1 MAEDSKHSTR
11 VAVVSALVSLVLS
24 IVFAAYIVGQRT
36 GKVLEIDKWK
46 NETAPRIEK
55 MDLEGSV
62 ATKNF
67 ALHSEKEMIK
77 HDERLKALEHRMND
91 LWSSDRLKELEQD
104 TRQIDVLKTKI
115 ERLER
120 NHNRETNP

>member
-1 MAEDSKHSTR
+1 MNNDPQKHSTR

-36 GKVLEIDKWK
+36 GKVLEIDRWK
-46 NETAPRIEK
+46 TDTAPRIEK

-67 ALHSEKEMIK
+67 VKTYETDQAQQYKRIEK
-77 HDERLKALEHRMND
+77 LEDKVSH
-91 LWSSDRLKELEQD
+91 LETIQL
-104 TRQIDVLKTKI
+104 RI
-115 ERLER
+115 ERLEKKVGD
-120 NHNRETNP
+120 P

>member
-1 MAEDSKHSTR
+1 MPDEQNMNTDPQKHSTR
-11 VAVVSALVSLVLS
+11 VAIVSALVSLVLS

-36 GKVLEIDKWK
+36 GKVLELERWK

-62 ATKNF
+62 ATKSF
-67 ALHSEKEMIK
+67 IRIYESDQAKQYKRLEKVE
-77 HDERLKALEHRMND
+77 DEVGHLDAIQLR
-91 LWSSDRLKELEQD
+91 
-104 TRQIDVLKTKI
+104 I

-120 NHNRETNP
+120 NHLQQQKANP